1 MSRPGT
7 DHKTDRRANRAM
19 RLVTGSAAVI
29 VLGAWLCGCS
39 DMYLDRRDSVA
50 LGAGDSIAANKL
62 QEMVDPWPAESGNR
76 NIAFNG
82 QKMQKAVQRY
92 RTDKVLDP
100 TDPTSIIST
109 NQPGQSVTQ
118 NNVNAGGSNGST
130 GGNGGNGGNS
140 SGSGTSGQ

>member
-1 MSRPGT
+1 
-7 DHKTDRRANRAM
+7 M
-19 RLVTGSAAVI
+19 RLVARSAAVI
-29 VLGAWLCGCS
+29 VLGAWLAGCS

-50 LGAGDSIAANKL
+50 LGAGDAIAANKV
-62 QEMVDPWPAESGNR
+62 QEMVDPWPAGSGNR

-100 TDPTSIIST
+100 IDPTSIIST

-118 NNVNAGGSNGST
+118 NNVNAGGSNG
-130 GGNGGNGGNS
+130 GNGGNS